1 MVLGTERKPK
11 PQDNP
16 RSRGVYAISVVAEL
30 VGTGPQNLRLY
41 EQKGLLEPGRT
52 SGGTR
57 RYSEADIA
65 RLHRITELLQ
75 QGLNLEG
82 IRMVLDLET
91 DNSRLQQQLPKRS
104 RPQARQTTPDCG
116 LSRAGPTDPLS

>member
-11 PQDNP
+11 PQDNA

-91 DNSRLQQQLPKRS
+91 DNRRLQQQLTK
-104 RPQARQTTPDCG
+104 AKQTAG
-116 LSRAGPTDPLS
+116 KEGRA